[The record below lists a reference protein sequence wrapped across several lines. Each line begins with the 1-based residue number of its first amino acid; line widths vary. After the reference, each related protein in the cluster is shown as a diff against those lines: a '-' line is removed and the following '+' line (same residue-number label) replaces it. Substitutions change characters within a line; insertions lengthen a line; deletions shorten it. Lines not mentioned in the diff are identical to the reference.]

1 MKPRVTKSSDLM
13 EIQPRLILPKEE
25 SWYIEQR
32 VYNRKESNFSMSD
45 ASPFLMPKDTMK
57 VTDIKEWQE
66 RRKRIWNP
74 YRKLDTALGLIEE
87 EKSEVSQISKPK
99 ISRQKVE
106 IELPE
111 VVSP

>member
-1 MKPRVTKSSDLM
+1 M

-57 VTDIKEWQE
+57 ATDIKEWQE

-74 YRKLDTALGLIEE
+74 YRKLDTALGLVEE
-87 EKSEVSQISKPK
+87 EKSDQAQTLKTRK
-99 ISRQKVE
+99 SRHHVE
-106 IELPE
+106 FEFPE
-111 VVSP
+111 VVCC